1 MRHLLLSLG
10 LSVLGLA
17 QIVIPNSAQAEQ
29 LGYGR
34 LIVNDFLGDGHD
46 RWRSGS
52 IVGSHV
58 FGPKWKDQLPEDMGE
73 IVELRILGQIIA
85 PSNLQ
90 SPPAGDRP
98 YAAALSVGAH
108 THFQRNSLEFS
119 LGGDLT
125 ILGPQNGL
133 GDFQNFLHDSFG
145 IEGPSS
151 GVLGSQVGNKTTLSA
166 VAEVGK
172 SLSLGSNASLR
183 PFLEARA
190 GDETLVRAGFDLTI
204 GNIGQGDLL
213 VRDPI
218 TGLRYRTIQ
227 QREEGMAFFIGADIA
242 YVDSSIYLP
251 TSSGISLENTRHRIR
266 AGLEMQRK
274 KYSIYYG
281 ASWLSP
287 EFSGQPEGQVLGAIR
302 IKFDF

>member
-1 MRHLLLSLG
+1 MRHFLLSLG
-10 LSVLGLA
+10 LSALGFA
-17 QIVIPNSAQAEQ
+17 QIVFPNAAQAEQ

-58 FGPKWKDQLPEDMGE
+58 FGSEWMGQLPAEMGE
-73 IVELRILGQIIA
+73 IIELRILGQIIA

-108 THFQRNSLEFS
+108 THFERQSLEFS
-119 LGGDLT
+119 LGADLT
-125 ILGPQNGL
+125 LVGPQTGL

-145 IEGPSS
+145 ISGPSS
-151 GVLGSQVGNKTTLSA
+151 TVLSNQVGNKATISA
-166 VAEVGK
+166 VAEMGQ
-172 SLSLGSNASLR
+172 SFSMGANASVR
-183 PFLEARA
+183 PFLEARV
-190 GDETLVRAGFDLTI
+190 GDETLVRAGFDVTI
-204 GNIGQGDLL
+204 ANFGQSDLL

-227 QREEGMAFFIGADIA
+227 QRDEGMAFFFGADVA

-251 TSSGISLENTRHRIR
+251 GSSGVALENTRGRIR
-266 AGLEMQRK
+266 AGVEMQRK
-274 KYSIYYG
+274 KYSVYYG

-287 EFSGQPEGQVLGAIR
+287 EFSGQAEGQVLGAIR